1 MLTQHELRKLQIV
14 RIRLSAVIIGVLFF
28 ILIARLWYLQIVLGE
43 ELLMRSEANRI
54 KLIHMRA
61 PRGTILDRKGRVL
74 ATSRPQFVVLAIPS
88 RLKEDPE
95 ALKTLCGII
104 GISPGEFD
112 SIVARRGAHPG
123 APVRVMIDAPM
134 EVVVRVSELRMKL
147 PGVSV
152 ELDQIR
158 NYPDGQLV
166 AHIVGHLGEISKE
179 ELEAARKAGKNYRP
193 GDCIGKDGLE
203 AEYEDV
209 LRGVDGGRKVE
220 VNAFGYVVRILGEKP
235 SIPGKTLR
243 LTIDRDLQIA
253 AKRALG
259 SQVGAAV
266 ALDPRNGEVL
276 AMVSSPAYDPNIFV
290 KRVRASDWERI
301 IKNRN
306 KPMQNRCV
314 HNVYPPGSTF
324 KPVVAIAG
332 LRYGLCTASTSVTC
346 PGYLMFGRK
355 FRCWRAHGHVNFVK
369 AVAESCDVWFYRLG
383 HRLGIDRIA
392 KVAREFGLGSATGID
407 LPGEGRRGGRVG
419 TVPDTRWKQERFNK
433 RWWPGETLNCAIGQG
448 YVQASPLQMAL
459 VSAAVATSGK
469 VYRPFLV
476 KEILRPDGTVVKRA
490 KPELRHVV
498 YAPEGAFELVGKG
511 MRAAVTS
518 GTGRI
523 ADIPGIAVAGKTG
536 SAEDPPRPAHG
547 WFICYAPA
555 DNPRIAVAAIV
566 EHGRHGATSAAPV
579 CRAILDVFFD
589 RKKPYEIGSTTAR
602 VSGD

>member
-1 MLTQHELRKLQIV
+1 MLTQHELRKLQIA
-14 RIRLSAVIIGVLFF
+14 RIRAFAIIVSVLFF
-28 ILIARLWYLQIVLGE
+28 ILIARIWYLQIVLGE

-54 KLIHMRA
+54 KLIRMRA

-74 ATSRPQFVVLAIPS
+74 ATSRPQFVVLAIPD
-88 RLKEDPE
+88 RLKENPE

-104 GISPGEFD
+104 GIAPAEFD
-112 SIVARRGAHPG
+112 SIVARRGVHPG
-123 APVRVMIDAPM
+123 APVRVMIDAPL

-158 NYPDGQLV
+158 NYPDGPSV

-179 ELEAARKAGKNYRP
+179 ELEAAQKDGKDYRP
-193 GDCIGKDGLE
+193 GDYIGKDGLE
-203 AEYEDV
+203 AEYEDI
-209 LRGVDGGRKVE
+209 LRGVDGGKQVE
-220 VNAFGYVVRILGEKP
+220 VNAFGTVVRVLGEKP

-276 AMVSSPAYDPNIFV
+276 AMVSNPAYDPNIFV
-290 KRVRASDWERI
+290 KRVRASDWEKI

-306 KPMQNRCV
+306 RPMQNRCV

-332 LRYGLCTASTSVTC
+332 LRYGLCGASTSVTC
-346 PGYLMFGRK
+346 PGYLMFGRR
-355 FRCWRAHGHVNFVK
+355 FRCWRVHGHVDFVK
-369 AVAESCDVWFYRLG
+369 AIAESCDVWFYRLG

-419 TVPDTRWKQERFNK
+419 TVPDTRWKQERFHE

-448 YVQASPLQMAL
+448 YIQTSPLQMAL
-459 VSAAVATSGK
+459 VSAAVATGGK

-476 KEILRPDGTVVKRA
+476 KEILRPDGTVVKRT

-498 YAPEGAFELVGKG
+498 HAPGGAFELVEKG

-518 GTGRI
+518 GTGRV

-547 WFICYAPA
+547 WFICYAPVE
-555 DNPRIAVAAIV
+555 NPRIAVAAIV

-579 CRAILDVFFD
+579 CRAILDVFFG

-602 VSGD
+602 IRGD